1 MREEFNQVKALLQSA
16 ARSARASHDSI
27 ADVRE
32 KVMPQYVDRE
42 TKVFA
47 DQLKNNMSQYREQVM
62 EQIDFVE
69 KSIKNRM
76 LIDPKLY
83 NKDVADLMFML
94 KPEQE
99 EVARLAEQF
108 AGNETM
114 QRVIRKYCAE
124 NDLKHANLPKSGA
137 DKLQAVKKI
146 RQDLDYVFACAGEPV
161 SRDNRAGDSYLQTF
175 CEKFETVFAE
185 QLESI
190 GNA

>member
-1 MREEFNQVKALLQSA
+1 MRAEFNQVKALLQGA
-16 ARSARASHDSI
+16 ARSSRASHDSI
-27 ADVRE
+27 ADVRA

-42 TKVFA
+42 TKVYA
-47 DQLKNNMSQYREQVM
+47 DQLKNNMAQYREQVM

-76 LIDPKLY
+76 LIDPKMY

-99 EVARLAEQF
+99 EVERLAEQF

-146 RQDLDYVFACAGEPV
+146 RQDLDYMFACAGEPV
-161 SRDNRAGDSYLQTF
+161 SSNNRAGDSYLQTF
-175 CEKFETVFAE
+175 SEKFETVFAE